1 MSPAEID
8 LLPNLVERTLAETG
22 LPPHALELEITESMT
37 MLNQEFS
44 LATVKALSQLGV
56 QIAVDDFGM
65 GSALDFLR
73 HFPIST
79 LKIDQSF
86 VREITGATRDA
97 AFITAIIAMAH
108 SLKLKVV
115 AEGVETETQ
124 LALLKTQQCDEV
136 QGYLLS
142 PPLAAEAITDL
153 LQAERSLADGGREMR
168 YDQG

>member
-1 MSPAEID
+1 
-8 LLPNLVERTLAETG
+8 VRTVLAETG
-22 LPPHALELEITESMT
+22 LPPQCLELEITESMA

-44 LATVKALSQLGV
+44 LSILQTLSEMGV
-56 QIAVDDFGM
+56 QVAVDDFGM

-73 HFPIST
+73 YFPIDT

-86 VREITGATRDA
+86 VKEMTGESDDQ

-124 LALLKTQQCDEV
+124 LGLLQDQNCDEW
-136 QGYLLS
+136 QGYLFSQPLS
-142 PPLAAEAITDL
+142 TKEITKL
-153 LQAERSLADGGREMR
+153 LKSGQNYSTTANLYS
-168 YDQG
+168 